1 MFYKEGVITIE
12 TQQSLAIEHL
22 SDELKELGVA
32 LFIDKK
38 LYNDGHGFH
47 YFTPIIVLFGT
58 TLKATV
64 EKDGN
69 VSFSLLPDNDEF
81 QDFDYLKLHDIVD
94 EYLDVF
100 IMYLEAMTKS
110 ITIELP

>member
-1 MFYKEGVITIE
+1 MITIE

-22 SDELKELGVA
+22 SEELKGLGLTLV
-32 LFIDKK
+32 IDKK
-38 LYNDGHGFH
+38 LYNDGNGFH
-47 YFTPIIVLFGT
+47 YFTPIFVLSGT

-64 EKDGN
+64 ERDGN

-81 QDFDYLKLHDIVD
+81 QDFDYLELHDIVD